1 MFPVEHL
8 SNIQLYIINK
18 NSAAEA
24 EFLFIVPRGTLFLKL
39 KKCIKNI
46 ILQFLPIQTYPPRD
60 HTEYPADDCKE
71 LNK

>member
-8 SNIQLYIINK
+8 SNIKLYIINK

-39 KKCIKNI
+39 KKIV
-46 ILQFLPIQTYPPRD
+46 
-60 HTEYPADDCKE
+60 
-71 LNK
+71 

>member
-1 MFPVEHL
+1 MFHGEHL

-39 KKCIKNI
+39 NKLYKKYYSTIFTHPN
-46 ILQFLPIQTYPPRD
+46 LSSARPY
-60 HTEYPADDCKE
+60 
-71 LNK
+71 